1 MNYGFVKVAAAIPK
15 IKVGAC
21 NANAQQIIEIIRNV
35 EKEGV
40 EVVVFPELVL
50 TGSTCGDLF
59 FQQSLQNNALNALR
73 TIVSFTKDL
82 EVVVLVGM
90 PLAER
95 GRLFNV
101 SVVIQDG
108 LILGVVPKV
117 ILSNHNGKSESKWF
131 SSDEFSLDGEVTL
144 FNEVIPF
151 GKDLLFQL
159 GKNYFAIELGE
170 ELLAPNPPSTSLA
183 LQGAELI
190 FNLSAL
196 SESVGQYECLEN
208 QIRQHAG
215 QIIGGY
221 VLASGGFGES
231 TTNAVFGGK
240 GFIAEQGNLLKA
252 SKRFQMSSHYI
263 VSELDLEL
271 IQVERMKNSLFQQS
285 QEDHWARTVV
295 CKKRNSPL
303 RLTRL
308 YNPYPF
314 VPQGEKLNVRCE
326 EILSIQAFGLAQRL
340 QHIGTKQALIGISGG
355 LDSTLA
361 LLVAVRSFDALGLS
375 RKGIVGVTMPGF
387 GTSARTYE
395 NAHRLMGELGVS
407 IKEIDIKEACIQHFK
422 DINHDISLLDATYE
436 NAQARERVQILM
448 DLANQ
453 MNGIVV
459 GTGDLSELALGW
471 TTYNGDHMSMYN
483 VNVGVP
489 KTLVKHLVEWIAT
502 NESTGEIQKILLDI
516 VDTPISPELTPSDKK
531 GEIAQKTEDL
541 VGPYVLHDF
550 FLFHFIRYGFSPA
563 KLHLLATHTFEGI
576 YAKDEVKKR
585 LKLFI
590 RRFFTHQFKRSCL
603 PDGPKIGSVSLS
615 PRGDWIMPSDATVDE
630 WLEEVERLK

>member
-1 MNYGFVKVAAAIPK
+1 MSYGFIKVAAAIPK

-21 NANAQQIIEIIRNV
+21 KHNAQQIIEIIKAT

-40 EVVVFPELVL
+40 DVVVFPELVL

-59 FQQSLQNNALNALR
+59 LQQSLLNQALNALN

-82 EVVVLVGM
+82 EEVVIIGM

-95 GRLFNV
+95 GRLYNV
-101 SVVIQDG
+101 AVVIQNG
-108 LILGVVPKV
+108 AIVGVVPKA
-117 ILSNHNGKSESKWF
+117 ILSNHNGRNESKWF
-131 SSDEFSLDGEVTL
+131 SSDKFSLDGEVTL
-144 FNEVIPF
+144 FNEVVPF

-159 GKNYFAIELGE
+159 GFGCFAIELGE
-170 ELLAPNPPSTSLA
+170 ELFAPNPPSVSLA
-183 LQGAELI
+183 LQGADVI

-196 SESVGQYECLEN
+196 SESVGQYDYLQN
-208 QIRQHAG
+208 QVRQHSG

-221 VLASGGFGES
+221 VLVSSGFGES
-231 TTNAVFGGK
+231 TTNSVFGGK
-240 GFIAEQGNLLKA
+240 SFIAEQGELLIRG
-252 SKRFQMSSHYI
+252 KRFQMNSHYI
-263 VSELDLEL
+263 TSEIDIEL
-271 IQVERMKNSLFQQS
+271 LQIERMKNSLFQQS
-285 QEDHWARTVV
+285 LEEYCSRTII
-295 CKKRNSPL
+295 CEKRNSPL
-303 RLTRL
+303 RLTRR

-314 VPQGEKLNVRCE
+314 VPQGDQLDVRCE
-326 EILSIQAFGLAQRL
+326 EILSIQAMGLSQRL
-340 QHIGTKQALIGISGG
+340 LHIGCKHAFIGISGG

-361 LLVAVRSFDALGLS
+361 LLVAVRAFDLLGLS
-375 RKGIVGVTMPGF
+375 REGIIGVTMPGF

-395 NAHRLMGELGVS
+395 NAHHLMKELGIS

-422 DINHDISLLDATYE
+422 DINHDISVLDATYE

-502 NESTGEIQKILLDI
+502 HESTDKTQKILLDI
-516 VDTPISPELTPSDKK
+516 VDTPISPELTPSDNK

-550 FLFHFIRYGFSPA
+550 FLFYFIRYGFSPA
-563 KLHLLATHTFEGI
+563 KLYFLATCTFENI
-576 YAKDEVKKR
+576 YTKGEIKKS

-590 RRFFTHQFKRSCL
+590 RRFFIHQFKRSCL

-615 PRGDWIMPSDATVDE
+615 PRGDWIIPSDATVDD
-630 WLEEVERLK
+630 WLEELEKLK